1 MFYIIETK
9 EQLERL
15 KQKNINK
22 GFIQVIPLNDNIHP
36 KLNKI
41 SLIYLKDIINDKGY
55 ILCLEHNE
63 SLSLEYNDV
72 FNYLCSIEEL
82 YTLNKKEILYYIPLK
97 KIFDLNFK
105 KLLKNEDLI
114 DLNNFNTS
122 SHNFLNQRNSH
133 FKNINF
139 IIPIS
144 KHFEKFENLFG
155 EAKKIL
161 EIIPNNNSCYN
172 FLNNDYIYSLFNI
185 ENQGIKVNK
194 DEFNKFY
201 KKSNE
206 YIYCKYNIYTTTYR
220 PSNHDDNINF
230 SALNKEDGS
239 RKCFIPKNDWF
250 IEYDF
255 KAYHIHLLCKLI
267 DFEFEDDIYIELGK
281 YYLENKIVDKDD
293 YNEFKKKTF
302 QILYTNEIKKH
313 NHIFFRKIN
322 ELKLK
327 LIEDYKIN
335 NYILSPIYKI
345 PLYNITSNTQFL
357 PYLLQ
362 CYETEVNIE
371 KIKKIN
377 ELLID
382 TTSKLILYTYDSFLI
397 DFSIKDNTL
406 ILEQIENILKEGN
419 FKVSIKKGKDL
430 HNLKYL

>member
-22 GFIQVIPLNDNIHP
+22 GFIQIIPLSDNIHP

-41 SLIYLKDIINDKGY
+41 SLIYLKDIDNDKGY

-63 SLSLEYNDV
+63 SLLLEYNDV
-72 FNYLCSIEEL
+72 FDYLLSINEL
-82 YTLNKKEILYYIPLK
+82 YTLNKKETLYYIPIK

-105 KLLKNEDLI
+105 KLLKNENLI
-114 DLNNFNTS
+114 DVNSFNTS

-161 EIIPNNNSCYN
+161 EIIPINNNCYN

-185 ENQGIKVNK
+185 ENQGIKINK

-201 KKSNE
+201 KKSDE

-220 PSNHDDNINF
+220 PSNHDNNINF

-239 RKCFIPKNDWF
+239 RKCFVPKNDWF
-250 IEYDF
+250 VEYDF

-267 DFEFEDDIYIELGK
+267 NYEFENDIYEELGK
-281 YYLENKIVDKDD
+281 YYLEHNIVENND

-302 QILYTNEIKKH
+302 HILYTSEIKKH
-313 NHIFFRKIN
+313 NHPFFKKIY

-327 LIEDYKIN
+327 LINEYKHN
-335 NYILSPIYKI
+335 NFILSPINKI
-345 PLYNITSNTQFL
+345 PLYNIISNTQFL

-362 CYETEVNIE
+362 CYETEVNVE
-371 KIKKIN
+371 KIIKIN
-377 ELLID
+377 NLLKD
-382 TTSKLILYTYDSFLI
+382 HKSKLILYTYDSFLI
-397 DFSIKDNTL
+397 DFSLEDNTL

-430 HNLKYL
+430 HSLQYL